1 VTKQEWQQE
10 SALVLKHE
18 PVPGNTL
25 LEVDNSVVG
34 ISHGPLVDP
43 GVDLL
48 VGSELQ
54 HLPDLGG
61 RTDEGATD
69 LDLLQDEG
77 KRHKLRNGVFRSAD
91 LNELAANVEEAEVLG
106 QGETGA
112 GDGADDQV
120 ERVGVLG
127 LVALLLGGNLE
138 KLLVRVIFGTI
149 LGRGEAYEAVCAH
162 LESVLLLGVGAA
174 DGNNVGSHGFGPKET
189 EVAETTDAD
198 DTDTLAGTTA
208 VLLQGR
214 VESDT
219 ATQHRCRLGRV
230 NAVGD
235 DEDEIVVS
243 SPVACISAVGL
254 LASGP
259 LAVVRSNH
267 LSNYVRNRRSGL
279 VEAFHHTFGQ

>member
-1 VTKQEWQQE
+1 MATGKC
-10 SALVLKHE
+10 LVLKHK

-25 LEVDNSVVG
+25 LEVDDGVVG
-34 ISHGPLVDP
+34 IGHGPLVDP
-43 GVDLL
+43 RVNLL

-54 HLPDLGG
+54 HLSDLSG
-61 RTDEGATD
+61 RADEGATD

-77 KRHKLRNGVFRSAD
+77 KRHKLRNGVFRGAD
-91 LNELAANVEEAEVLG
+91 LNELATDVEQTEVLG

-127 LVALLLGGNLE
+127 LVAVLLGGNLE

-174 DGNNVGSHGFGPKET
+174 DSDNVGTHGLGPKET
-189 EVAETTDAD
+189 KVAETTDAD

-214 VESDT
+214 VEGDT

-235 DEDEIVVS
+235 GKYEIVVS

-267 LSNYVRNRRSGL
+267 LSNYVRNRWSGL